1 MPIRVFSS
9 LRYANNLGENDD
21 KQDIITILGTEAGVK
36 KAKAILD
43 KKVAELASIEEKE
56 VVVPEQYHK
65 NFTARR
71 AELINKISSECGGV
85 QISFPRPPKVIY
97 SKYLGFSSKLFFRKV
112 KKSLMLSRSRAL
124 VTVSIRQLQ

>member
-1 MPIRVFSS
+1 M
-9 LRYANNLGENDD
+9 
-21 KQDIITILGTEAGVK
+21 K

-85 QISFPRPPKVIY
+85 QISFPRPPKVIF
-97 SKYLGFSSKLFFRKV
+97 SRYLGFGSK
-112 KKSLMLSRSRAL
+112 
-124 VTVSIRQLQ
+124 

>member
-1 MPIRVFSS
+1 M
-9 LRYANNLGENDD
+9 NNLGANDD

-85 QISFPRPPKVIY
+85 QISFPRPPKVIF
-97 SKYLGFSSKLFFRKV
+97 SRYLGFGSK
-112 KKSLMLSRSRAL
+112 
-124 VTVSIRQLQ
+124 

>member
-1 MPIRVFSS
+1 M
-9 LRYANNLGENDD
+9 NNLGANDD

-85 QISFPRPPKVIY
+85 QISFPRPPKVIF

>member
-1 MPIRVFSS
+1 MSKSVITLFCYYVILS
-9 LRYANNLGENDD
+9 LRNINNLGANDD

-85 QISFPRPPKVIY
+85 QISFPRPPKVFFF
-97 SKYLGFSSKLFFRKV
+97 KYFFEN
-112 KKSLMLSRSRAL
+112 
-124 VTVSIRQLQ
+124 IFFIIFFFYIF